1 MKKTIFILGAFIA
14 LSLTSCKKEEAKTT
28 EPTATAGSTEAV
40 AKEED
45 VVASSDLPKFSN
57 PEITKFAEEYNT
69 YVKDMIAA
77 SKAQDATKIQ
87 ELSAKA
93 QEWATK
99 AQTAM
104 AKMTPEDQKLWTE
117 YYTKLSQDMTNAAM
131 GK

>member
-1 MKKTIFILGAFIA
+1 MKKTIFILGAFAA
-14 LSLTSCKKEEAKTT
+14 LSLTSCKKEEPKTT
-28 EPTATAGSTEAV
+28 EPTATTEPTEAA
-40 AKEED
+40 AKVED
-45 VVASSDLPKFSN
+45 VVASSDLPKFSD

-69 YVKDMIAA
+69 YVKDMMAA
-77 SKAQDATKIQ
+77 SKAKDAAKIQ

>member
-1 MKKTIFILGAFIA
+1 MKKTIFILGAFAA
-14 LSLTSCKKEEAKTT
+14 LSLASCKKEEPKTT
-28 EPTATAGSTEAV
+28 ETTPVANSTEAAETV
-40 AKEED
+40 GD
-45 VVASSDLPKFSN
+45 VVESSDLPKFSN

-69 YVKDMIAA
+69 YVKDMMAA

>member
-1 MKKTIFILGAFIA
+1 MKKTIFMLGAFAA
-14 LSLTSCKKEEAKTT
+14 LSLTSCKKEEPKTT
-28 EPTATAGSTEAV
+28 AATNATEAA
-40 AKEED
+40 AKVED
-45 VVASSDLPKFSN
+45 VVESSDLPKFSD

-69 YVKDMIAA
+69 YVKDMMAA

-87 ELSAKA
+87 ELTAKA

>member
-1 MKKTIFILGAFIA
+1 MKKTIFILGAFAA
-14 LSLTSCKKEEAKTT
+14 LSLTSCKKEEPKTT
-28 EPTATAGSTEAV
+28 EPTATAEPAA
-40 AKEED
+40 AKAED
-45 VVASSDLPKFSN
+45 VVASSDLPKFSS

-69 YVKDMIAA
+69 YVKDMMAA

>member
-1 MKKTIFILGAFIA
+1 MKKAIFLLGAFAA
-14 LSLTSCKKEEAKTT
+14 LSMTSCKKEEVKTT
-28 EPTATAGSTEAV
+28 EPAATVGTTEAAEKV
-40 AKEED
+40 EN
-45 VVASSDLPKFSN
+45 VVESSDLPKFSD
-57 PEITKFAEEYNT
+57 PAITKFAEEYNT
-69 YVKDMIAA
+69 YVKDMMAA

-87 ELSAKA
+87 ELTAKA

>member
-1 MKKTIFILGAFIA
+1 MQPLINRL
-14 LSLTSCKKEEAKTT
+14 TT
-28 EPTATAGSTEAV
+28 EPTAIAEPTEAA
-40 AKEED
+40 AKVED
-45 VVASSDLPKFSN
+45 VVASSDLPKFSD

-69 YVKDMIAA
+69 YVKDMMAA
-77 SKAQDATKIQ
+77 SKAKDAAKIQ

>member
-1 MKKTIFILGAFIA
+1 MKKTIFILGAFVA
-14 LSLTSCKKEEAKTT
+14 LSLASCKKEEAKTPEAATT
-28 EPTATAGSTEAV
+28 EKAAEKVT
-40 AKEED
+40 D
-45 VVASSDLPKFSN
+45 VVESSDVPKFSD

-69 YVKDMIAA
+69 YVKEMMAA

-99 AQTAM
+99 SQTAM
-104 AKMTPEDQKLWTE
+104 AKMTTEDQKLWTD
-117 YYTKLSQDMTNAAM
+117 YYTKLAQDMTNAAM

>member
-1 MKKTIFILGAFIA
+1 MKKSIFMLGALAA
-14 LSLTSCKKEEAKTT
+14 LSLTSCKKDAPKTT
-28 EPTATAGSTEAV
+28 ESTATVGSTEAA
-40 AKEED
+40 AKVED
-45 VVASSDLPKFSN
+45 VVESSDLPKFSD

-69 YVKDMIAA
+69 YVKDMMAA

-99 AQTAM
+99 AQSAM

>member
-1 MKKTIFILGAFIA
+1 MKKSIFMLGAFAA
-14 LSLTSCKKEEAKTT
+14 LSLTSCKKDAPKTT
-28 EPTATAGSTEAV
+28 ESTATVGSTEAA
-40 AKEED
+40 AKVED
-45 VVASSDLPKFSN
+45 VVESSDLPKFSD

-69 YVKDMIAA
+69 YVKDMMAA

-87 ELSAKA
+87 ELTAKA

-99 AQTAM
+99 SQSAM
-104 AKMTPEDQKLWTE
+104 AKMTAEDRKLWTD

>member
-1 MKKTIFILGAFIA
+1 MKKSIFILGAFLA
-14 LSLTSCKKEEAKTT
+14 LTLSSCKKEETKTT
-28 EPTATAGSTEAV
+28 EAAATEKAAEKAT
-40 AKEED
+40 D
-45 VVASSDLPKFSN
+45 VVESSDVPKFSD

-77 SKAQDATKIQ
+77 SKAQDAKKIQ

-99 AQTAM
+99 SQTAL
-104 AKMTPEDQKLWTE
+104 AKMTAEDQKLWTD
-117 YYTKLSQDMTNAAM
+117 YYTKLAQDMTNAAS

>member
-1 MKKTIFILGAFIA
+1 MKKTIFMLGAFTA
-14 LSLTSCKKEEAKTT
+14 LSLTSCKKEEPKTT
-28 EPTATAGSTEAV
+28 ATTNATEAA
-40 AKEED
+40 AKVED
-45 VVASSDLPKFSN
+45 VVESSDLPKFSD
-57 PEITKFAEEYNT
+57 PAITKFAEEYNT
-69 YVKDMIAA
+69 YVKDMMAA

-87 ELSAKA
+87 ELTAKA

>member
-1 MKKTIFILGAFIA
+1 M
-14 LSLTSCKKEEAKTT
+14 TSCKKEEPKTT
-28 EPTATAGSTEAV
+28 EAAATVEPTEAA
-40 AKEED
+40 AKVED
-45 VVASSDLPKFSN
+45 VVESSDLPKFSD

-69 YVKDMIAA
+69 YLKDMMAA
-77 SKAQDATKIQ
+77 NKAQDATKIQ

-93 QEWATK
+93 QEWARK
-99 AQTAM
+99 AQSAM